1 MNPIVPV
8 VVMDERESENVTPS
22 DAVTAGADIAS
33 VNPIHRQQMSRR

>member
-22 DAVTAGADIAS
+22 DAVTAGADITCSETLFTA
-33 VNPIHRQQMSRR
+33 NK